1 MTKASSKHH
10 GFVRRLLT
18 WGGVAALIMSLA
30 TAAALFATSYHEAC
44 DEQDDLLEEVAGVL
58 ARLDV
63 SSKHPSALWMDDDD
77 FEDWFTLDED
87 SPQSIAPAGSTVLVR
102 TLHEG
107 GQTIRAVF
115 DKDLYD
121 GAQTLFI
128 SGTEYRLY
136 LRTLSGGQHIAVA
149 QKMREI
155 EKIARQTALA
165 ASLPILG
172 MSVVLFIILAALL
185 WYSMK
190 PIHALTARINRRE
203 PEDLT
208 PIDDEGLPKELLP
221 MVRAF
226 NGMLARI
233 DELRQSESRFVADAA
248 HELRSPLAALSLQA
262 ERLEKA
268 RSELTMSHLYSHVVL
283 NDSVER
289 AAREIADIIKNA
301 AE

>member
-1 MTKASSKHH
+1 MKI
-10 GFVRRLLT
+10 RLNQSRPR
-18 WGGVAALIMSLA
+18 A
-30 TAAALFATSYHEAC
+30 
-44 DEQDDLLEEVAGVL
+44 
-58 ARLDV
+58 
-63 SSKHPSALWMDDDD
+63 
-77 FEDWFTLDED
+77 TLDED

-172 MSVVLFIILAALL
+172 MSVVLFVILAAH
-185 WYSMK
+185 
-190 PIHALTARINRRE
+190 PRRSSLVLHE
-203 PEDLT
+203 AHPCAH
-208 PIDDEGLPKELLP
+208 
-221 MVRAF
+221 RA
-226 NGMLARI
+226 
-233 DELRQSESRFVADAA
+233 
-248 HELRSPLAALSLQA
+248 
-262 ERLEKA
+262 
-268 RSELTMSHLYSHVVL
+268 Y
-283 NDSVER
+283 
-289 AAREIADIIKNA
+289 
-301 AE
+301 